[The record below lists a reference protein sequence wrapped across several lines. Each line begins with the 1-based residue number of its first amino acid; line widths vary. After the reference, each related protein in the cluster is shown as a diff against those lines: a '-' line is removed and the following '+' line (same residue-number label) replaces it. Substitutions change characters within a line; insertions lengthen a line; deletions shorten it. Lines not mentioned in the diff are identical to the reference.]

1 MELSHYALI
10 ARKRWRLIAI
20 CVVLAVAA
28 AVLATIAT
36 TPIYQAQSQL
46 FISAGNPTND
56 ISGANQGGQFT
67 AQRVKSYADIV
78 NTPPVVD
85 PVITKLGLRVSAEQL
100 AQSISTTN
108 PLDTVL
114 LQVNVTDPDSGRAR
128 DIANAVAQQFT
139 VVVSR
144 LETPTGSATPLV
156 KATVVKAAT
165 RPTTPEAPRP
175 KVNLALGLL
184 IGLALGIG
192 GAVLR
197 DTLDTT
203 VKTPAEAK
211 ELSGA
216 PVLGIVPEDPH
227 AKENPLLLSTSED
240 KSGRA
245 ESYRQVRTNLQFL
258 GVDKATRTLVITS
271 AIPEEGKTTT
281 ACNIAIAVAESGLR
295 VILVEAD
302 LRRPR
307 IAEYLGI
314 EGAVGITSVLLAQ
327 ATVADVIQTWGRQ
340 RLQVLPSGPIP
351 PNPSE
356 LLGSRQMSELIT
368 KLSSASDIVILDAPP
383 LLPVTDAAVLAS
395 RCDGA
400 LIVARYGHTRR
411 DQLAAASEALRK
423 VGAAPL
429 GVVLNR
435 VPRNGAG
442 DGYGY
447 GYGYGYGNYI
457 SSHNRPKVLTGVDGS
472 TPMPDQASRHTTG
485 D

>member
-1 MELSHYALI
+1 MDLTSYAHIL
-10 ARKRWRLIAI
+10 RKRWRLIAACMI
-20 CVVLAVAA
+20 LAVAA
-28 AVLATIAT
+28 AVLATYST
-36 TPIYQAQSQL
+36 TPMYQAQAQL
-46 FISAGNPTND
+46 FVSAGNPTND

-78 NTPPVVD
+78 NTPPVVE
-85 PVITKLGLRVSAEQL
+85 PVITKLKLDETADQL
-100 AQSISTTN
+100 AQHINTTN

-114 LQVNVTDPDSGRAR
+114 LQVNVTDPDAVRAG
-128 DIANAVAQQFT
+128 DIANAVAEQFT
-139 VVVSR
+139 HVVSA

-156 KATVVKAAT
+156 KATVVKPAT
-165 RPTTPEAPRP
+165 RPTTPVSPRP

-184 IGLALGIG
+184 IGLAIGVG

-197 DTLDTT
+197 ETLDTT
-203 VKTPAEAK
+203 VKSPEEIK

-216 PVLGIVPEDPH
+216 PVLGIVPDDPH
-227 AKENPLLLSTSED
+227 AKETPLLVDTTED

-281 ACNIAIAVAESGLR
+281 ACNIAIALVESGLR

-307 IAEYLGI
+307 LAEYLGI
-314 EGAVGITSVLLAQ
+314 EGAVGITSVLLGQ
-327 ATVADVIQTWGRQ
+327 ANVADVIQTWGRQ

-356 LLGSRQMSELIT
+356 LLGSRQMGTLIAT
-368 KLSSASDIVILDAPP
+368 LTTASDIVILDAPP

-400 LIVARYGHTRR
+400 LIIARYGHTKR
-411 DQLAAASEALRK
+411 DQLAAAADALRK

-435 VPRNGAG
+435 APRKGV
-442 DGYGY
+442 GYGY
-447 GYGYGYGNYI
+447 GYGYASGYT
-457 SSHNRPKVLTGVDGS
+457 SSNNRLRVPASVDGS
-472 TPMPDQASRHTTG
+472 AAMPDQQSQHATVE
-485 D
+485 

>member
-1 MELSHYALI
+1 M
-10 ARKRWRLIAI
+10 
-20 CVVLAVAA
+20 
-28 AVLATIAT
+28 
-36 TPIYQAQSQL
+36 Q
-46 FISAGNPTND
+46 
-56 ISGANQGGQFT
+56 
-67 AQRVKSYADIV
+67 V
-78 NTPPVVD
+78 N
-85 PVITKLGLRVSAEQL
+85 G
-100 AQSISTTN
+100 
-108 PLDTVL
+108 
-114 LQVNVTDPDSGRAR
+114 NVTDPDPARAR
-128 DIANAVAQQFT
+128 DIANAVAEQFT
-139 VVVSR
+139 HVVSA

-156 KATVVKAAT
+156 KATVVKPAT
-165 RPTTPEAPRP
+165 RPTTPVSPRP

-184 IGLALGIG
+184 IGLAIGIG

-203 VKTPAEAK
+203 VKSPAEVK

-227 AKENPLLLSTSED
+227 AKETPLLVDTTED

-245 ESYRQVRTNLQFL
+245 ESYRQIRTNLQFL
-258 GVDKATRTLVITS
+258 GVDKATRTLVVTS

-281 ACNIAIAVAESGLR
+281 ACNIAIALVESGLR

-307 IAEYLGI
+307 LAEYLGI
-314 EGAVGITSVLLAQ
+314 EGAVGITSVLLGQ

-356 LLGSRQMSELIT
+356 LLGSRQMGTLIAT
-368 KLSSASDIVILDAPP
+368 LTTASDIVILDAPP

-400 LIVARYGHTRR
+400 LVVARYGHTKR
-411 DQLAAASEALRK
+411 DQLAAAADALRK

-435 VPRNGAG
+435 APRKGV
-442 DGYGY
+442 GYGY
-447 GYGYGYGNYI
+447 GYGYASGYT
-457 SSHNRPKVLTGVDGS
+457 SSNNRLKVPASVDS
-472 TPMPDQASRHTTG
+472 SAAMPDQQSQHATVE
-485 D
+485 

>member
-1 MELSHYALI
+1 MDLSHYALI
-10 ARKRWRLIAI
+10 LRKRWRLIAV
-20 CVVLAVAA
+20 CVILAVGA
-28 AVLATIAT
+28 AVLATIAA
-36 TPIYQAQSQL
+36 TPMYQAQAQL
-46 FISAGNPTND
+46 FISAGNPSND
-56 ISGANQGGQFT
+56 IVGANQGGQFT

-85 PVITKLGLRVSAEQL
+85 PVIARLGLGESAEQL
-100 AQSISTTN
+100 AGSITTTN

-114 LQVNVTDPDSGRAR
+114 LQVNVSSTGPKRAR
-128 DIANAVAQQFT
+128 DIANAVAEQFT
-139 VVVSR
+139 VVVGV
-144 LETPTGSATPLV
+144 LETPAGSKTPLV
-156 KATVVKAAT
+156 KATVVKPAT
-165 RPTTPEAPRP
+165 QPTAPVSPRR

-184 IGLALGIG
+184 LGLALGIG

-203 VKTPAEAK
+203 IKTSAEAK

-216 PVLGIVPEDPH
+216 PVLGLVPEDPH
-227 AKENPLLLSTSED
+227 AKESPLLLSTSD
-240 KSGRA
+240 DQSGRA
-245 ESYRQVRTNLQFL
+245 ESYRQIRTNLQFL
-258 GVDKATRTLVITS
+258 GVDKATRALVITS

-281 ACNIAIAVAESGLR
+281 ACNIAIALAESGLR

-314 EGAVGITSVLLAQ
+314 EGAVGITSVLLGQ
-327 ATVADVIQTWGRQ
+327 ATVADVLQTWGRQ

-356 LLGSRQMSELIT
+356 LLGSRQMDELIAT
-368 KLSSASDIVILDAPP
+368 LTTASDIVILDAPP
-383 LLPVTDAAVLAS
+383 LLPVTDAAVLS
-395 RCDGA
+395 SHCDGA
-400 LIVARYGHTRR
+400 LVVARYGHTKR
-411 DQLAAASEALRK
+411 DQLAAAAEALRK

-435 VPRNGAG
+435 TPRKGA
-442 DGYGY
+442 GYGY
-447 GYGYGYGNYI
+447 GYSSGYS
-457 SSHNRPKVLTGVDGS
+457 SSHGRPTVLVSADGS
-472 TPMPDQASRHTTG
+472 TEMPDQQSRHATV

>member
-1 MELSHYALI
+1 MELTQYGRIL
-10 ARKRWRLIAI
+10 RKRWRLIAL
-20 CVVLAVAA
+20 CVLLCLGAAVAA
-28 AVLATIAT
+28 TVLAT
-36 TPIYQAQSQL
+36 PKYQAQAQL

-78 NTPPVVD
+78 NTPPVVQ
-85 PVITKLGLRVSAEQL
+85 PVIAKLGLRMTADQVASQ
-100 AQSISTTN
+100 ISTTN

-114 LQVNVTDPDSGRAR
+114 LQVAVTDTDPARAR

-139 VVVSR
+139 SVVSQ
-144 LETPTGSATPLV
+144 LETPTGSTTPLV

-165 RPTTPEAPRP
+165 QPATPVSPRP
-175 KVNLALGLL
+175 PVNLALGVL

-192 GAVLR
+192 AAVLR

-203 VKTPAEAK
+203 VKSPAEAK

-216 PVLGIVPEDPH
+216 PVLGVVPEDPH
-227 AKENPLLLSTSED
+227 AKESPLLLATSED
-240 KSGRA
+240 QSGRA
-245 ESYRQVRTNLQFL
+245 ESYRQIRTNLQFL
-258 GVDKATRTLVITS
+258 GVDKATRALVITS
-271 AIPEEGKTTT
+271 AVPDEGKTTT
-281 ACNIAIAVAESGLR
+281 ACNLAIALAESGAR

-307 IAEYLGI
+307 IADYLGI
-314 EGAVGITSVLLAQ
+314 EGAAGITSVLLGQ
-327 ATVADVIQTWGRQ
+327 ATLADVTQTWGRQ
-340 RLQVLPSGPIP
+340 RLQVVPSGPIP

-356 LLGSRQMSELIT
+356 LLGSRQMGELIAT
-368 KLSSASDIVILDAPP
+368 LTNASDIVILDAPP

-400 LIVARYGHTRR
+400 LVVARHGHTKR
-411 DQLAAASEALRK
+411 DQLTAAAEALRN

-435 VPRNGAG
+435 APRRGG
-442 DGYGY
+442 GYGY
-447 GYGYGYGNYI
+447 GYGYAGGYRP
-457 SSHNRPKVLTGVDGS
+457 SHNRPAAVAVELPDQQSRHATVDGGVR
-472 TPMPDQASRHTTG
+472 P
-485 D
+485 